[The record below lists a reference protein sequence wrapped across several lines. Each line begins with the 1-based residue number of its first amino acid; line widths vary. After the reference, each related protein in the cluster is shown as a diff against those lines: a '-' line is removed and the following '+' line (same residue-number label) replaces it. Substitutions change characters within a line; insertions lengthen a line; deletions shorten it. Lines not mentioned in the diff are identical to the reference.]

1 MNDLFQELRDSRT
14 GCHVGSFYAGA
25 IGYADDL
32 LLLCPS
38 RKGLQEML
46 TIAEKYAEEHK
57 IAFSTDPLPQKS
69 KTKGIVFNKKPLQWS
84 PAPLMLLDTPLPWV
98 SSAKYLG
105 NFITNSVDGLCQDVK
120 IKRAMFIERNCEILQ
135 EFPFAHP
142 AVKCKINKVYNS
154 SFPGSVLW
162 DLTSRNVE
170 MLINSW
176 SVATRFMW
184 DLPWNSHRYLM
195 EELGG
200 THAKCMLYTRYVTF
214 MQSISKHKKF
224 PVQFLFQLT
233 RSNLMSVT
241 GRNIR
246 KILDDTGQD
255 DILRINVNELKR
267 KIKFSSME
275 NENQWKVAIIKELVD
290 VKQGGM
296 MLENEENEK
305 LLSRAEIEEIINY
318 VATC

>member
-1 MNDLFQELRDSRT
+1 M
-14 GCHVGSFYAGA
+14 
-25 IGYADDL
+25 
-32 LLLCPS
+32 
-38 RKGLQEML
+38 
-46 TIAEKYAEEHK
+46 
-57 IAFSTDPLPQKS
+57 
-69 KTKGIVFNKKPLQWS
+69 
-84 PAPLMLLDTPLPWV
+84 
-98 SSAKYLG
+98 SSAKYPG

-296 MLENEENEK
+296 MLENEQKEK